1 MSIYAQ
7 AVQSGLSAAQLAA
20 TGENAQTKAAWN
32 ESYAAQSK
40 RLAALDRKQT
50 AEKNIAAI
58 KQDKILSDTSIQMQ
72 QDQAEAFAKVN
83 AAAAGMQGQSAE
95 DVVYQTEANEVYAMS
110 RNKRQASQRIES
122 ELARVNSAQAAY
134 LGVTETSPN
143 VMGELLQAFSS
154 FERNDF
160 KISEAM
166 DNEPESSDLDDSLP
180 VGGG

>member
-1 MSIYAQ
+1 
-7 AVQSGLSAAQLAA
+7 
-20 TGENAQTKAAWN
+20 
-32 ESYAAQSK
+32 
-40 RLAALDRKQT
+40 
-50 AEKNIAAI
+50 
-58 KQDKILSDTSIQMQ
+58 
-72 QDQAEAFAKVN
+72 
-83 AAAAGMQGQSAE
+83 
-95 DVVYQTEANEVYAMS
+95 MS

-134 LGVTETSPN
+134 LSVTETSPN